1 LTPESST
8 FIDHAHVMLSRAQIM
23 LTAVRRPGRVI
34 DRGVWRAVGRL

>member
-23 LTAVRRPGRVI
+23 LTAALHEDAGR
-34 DRGVWRAVGRL
+34 AAYLACF